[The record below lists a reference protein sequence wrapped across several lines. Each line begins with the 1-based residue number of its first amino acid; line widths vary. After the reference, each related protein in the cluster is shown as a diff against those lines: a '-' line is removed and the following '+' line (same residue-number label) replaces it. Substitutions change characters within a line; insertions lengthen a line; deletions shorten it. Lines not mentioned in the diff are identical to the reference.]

1 MSLAAKAKA
10 THKATQTNTNTNTNT
25 TMHQYQKYTYS
36 YQIDGYLIQTATV
49 EASTGKEARDK
60 IRASHKGRK
69 VSSFIPA

>member
-1 MSLAAKAKA
+1 MGAKASAYPNPGKVPPLA
-10 THKATQTNTNTNTNT
+10 HPPMK
-25 TMHQYQKYTYS
+25 KYTYS

>member
-1 MSLAAKAKA
+1 MRQA
-10 THKATQTNTNTNTNT
+10 TNKATQTNTNTNTNT
-25 TMHQYQKYTYS
+25 TMKKYTYS